1 MRQTVGVRCGR
12 ARRGVA
18 LLLMAVAAAG
28 CASGPRRTAAPAPS
42 GGADQSASGD
52 LARGRPVARAE
63 ELFEGRFPGVQVY
76 RAPGGIIVRVRGGS
90 TMSGSGEPL
99 YVIDGFPRQPGTGGL
114 LDINPN
120 DIARIEVLKDPTS
133 LAEYGSRGGNGV
145 VRVTTKKGR

>member
-1 MRQTVGVRCGR
+1 
-12 ARRGVA
+12 
-18 LLLMAVAAAG
+18 
-28 CASGPRRTAAPAPS
+28 
-42 GGADQSASGD
+42 
-52 LARGRPVARAE
+52 
-63 ELFEGRFPGVQVY
+63 
-76 RAPGGIIVRVRGGS
+76 
-90 TMSGSGEPL
+90 MSGSGEPL